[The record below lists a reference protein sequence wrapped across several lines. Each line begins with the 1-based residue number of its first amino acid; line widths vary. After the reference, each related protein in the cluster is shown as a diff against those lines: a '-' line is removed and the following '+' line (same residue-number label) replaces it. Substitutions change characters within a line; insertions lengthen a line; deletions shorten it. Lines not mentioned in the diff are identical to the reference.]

1 MTTTRRAVVTGGG
14 RGIGRA
20 VAAALSRAGH
30 EVTVLGRNEDTLQ
43 DAVTKGDAIAWRGVD
58 VTDAD
63 ALAASLDDVGP
74 VDILVNN
81 AGIADSAPFAKSD
94 LAFFHRVMA
103 VNFDSVVVATHAV
116 LPGMTERGFGR
127 VVSIASLA
135 GVKGYPYV
143 SAYVASKHAVVGLTR
158 ALAREVAKT
167 GVTVNAVCPG
177 YVDTD
182 LVTDSIA
189 RIAARTGR
197 QPADVLQHFT
207 QDNPQ
212 GRLIA
217 PAEVADTVAWLC
229 GDSAAGV
236 NGQAIAISGGE
247 STS

>member
-1 MTTTRRAVVTGGG
+1 
-14 RGIGRA
+14 
-20 VAAALSRAGH
+20 
-30 EVTVLGRNEDTLQ
+30 VTVFGRNEDTLR
-43 DAVTKGDAIAWRGVD
+43 DAVAKGDAIAWRGVD
-58 VTDAD
+58 VTDRD
-63 ALAASLDDVGP
+63 AFAARLDEVGP

-103 VNFDSVVVATHAV
+103 VNFDSVIIATHAV

-127 VVSIASLA
+127 VISIASLA

-158 ALAREVAKT
+158 ALALEVAKA

-182 LVTDSIA
+182 LVSDSVA
-189 RIAARTGR
+189 RIAASTGR
-197 QPADVLQHFT
+197 LPADVLQHLT
-207 QDNPQ
+207 RDNPQ

-229 GDSAAGV
+229 GDGAAGV

-247 STS
+247 SAP

>member
-1 MTTTRRAVVTGGG
+1 MKTTRRAVVTGGG

-43 DAVTKGDAIAWRGVD
+43 DAVTKGDAIAWRRVD
-58 VTDAD
+58 VSDGD

-81 AGIADSAPFAKSD
+81 AGVADSAPFAKSD
-94 LAFFHRVMA
+94 LAFFHRVMS
-103 VNFDSVVVATHAV
+103 VNFDSVVVAAHAV
-116 LPGMTERGFGR
+116 LPGMTARGFGR
-127 VVSIASLA
+127 VISIASLA

-158 ALAREVAKT
+158 ALALEVAKT

-182 LVTDSIA
+182 LVSDSVA

-197 QPADVLQHFT
+197 LTGDVLQHFT
-207 QDNPQ
+207 KDNPL

-217 PAEVADTVAWLC
+217 PAEVADTVVWLC
-229 GDSAAGV
+229 GDGAGAV

-247 STS
+247 SAP